1 MLGHGA
7 SVRTARPASP
17 GGPPGRALRTLATR
31 AAGEITRGALGVRL
45 RAIA

>member
-1 MLGHGA
+1 MPAYGPPA
-7 SVRTARPASP
+7 RRPPAARPDERSA
-17 GGPPGRALRTLATR
+17 LATR